1 MSETGTVQRDVQ
13 HCVDCGWL
21 VLIKKHAAVRD
32 RYRCNRFRDM
42 VTGEPGECHMLRTTE
57 AFCGKK
63 ATEFKLPTLEE
74 MARQKD
80 SDAADPAETPGG
92 EFFVSKDLDT
102 LAREQGVTGSNWKKV
117 YGAMPDLPDPAE
129 DRAMFESPRTVRH
142 SSGAQHVP
150 ADPQRRCPIT
160 GKKNFADCYDI
171 GEFEM
176 VIFKHPHSG
185 LPCDCKREEEKG
197 RRCPECGSEVEAS
210 RRRGMLHLQC
220 PGGAGCGW
228 AAFACEVEGCAGLLA
243 RFSTPLEK
251 IVRAC
256 NVDGSHPDFPDVAT
270 KPAAE
275 TSKCPWCHA
284 DLEVEPPSGGF
295 QRCSSTQCGWY
306 GKAEGAA
313 SKPSAETSQPCT
325 ATGANCTCGH
335 SHP

>member
-1 MSETGTVQRDVQ
+1 MSETGTVQRDVN
-13 HCVDCGWL
+13 HCADCGWL

-102 LAREQGVTGSNWKKV
+102 LAREQGVTGSNWKQV

-150 ADPQRRCPIT
+150 ADPQRRCPVT

-197 RRCPECGSEVEAS
+197 RRCPECGREVEQS

-220 PGGAGCGW
+220 GWYGKAEGA
-228 AAFACEVEGCAGLLA
+228 A
-243 RFSTPLEK
+243 P
-251 IVRAC
+251 
-256 NVDGSHPDFPDVAT
+256 
-270 KPAAE
+270 
-275 TSKCPWCHA
+275 KCPRCHA

-313 SKPSAETSQPCT
+313 SNPSAETSQPCT
-325 ATGANCTCGH
+325 ATGVNCTCGH
-335 SHP
+335 SHL